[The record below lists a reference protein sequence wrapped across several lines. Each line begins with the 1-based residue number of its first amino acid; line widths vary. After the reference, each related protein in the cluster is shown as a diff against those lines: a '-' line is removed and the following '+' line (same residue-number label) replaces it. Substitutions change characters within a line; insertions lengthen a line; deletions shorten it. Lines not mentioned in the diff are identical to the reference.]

1 MEEKVSGNKGMIKE
15 MNTSVKEN
23 ATSEKCTPR
32 TKAPGNWEYYE
43 NIKTKN
49 NRYREKDK
57 KPSQKG
63 QIFFSKII
71 EEKFPKPKRFL

>member
-49 NRYREKDK
+49 NRYRERRRN
-57 KPSQKG
+57 QARRG
-63 QIFFSKII
+63 RFFSAK
-71 EEKFPKPKRFL
+71 L